1 MAEELETKKLHL
13 FFLIR
18 SLNIGGT
25 ERQLVELIKGLDK
38 NAFEI
43 TIGLFYDEGTLR
55 EELVV
60 FEGVKLLPLFKSGR
74 WDLIRFCTRLI
85 TVLHR
90 LKPHILYS
98 FLPDANLVGLISGK
112 ITRVKQIVWGVRA
125 SNMDVSRYDWLTRT
139 SLRLSAFL
147 SRFPDIIIANS
158 FAGLRFHKD
167 IGYKTER
174 MKVIPNGIDTKLFK
188 PDHPSGFRLR
198 DEWGI
203 DEETITIGLVGRLD
217 PMKDHT
223 TFLQAVKIF
232 DQKECSV
239 RFVCVGDC
247 DGKEPYKSEIHSLCM
262 TLGLNGSLIWTGAR
276 SDMPA
281 VYSALDI
288 VTSSSSFGEG
298 FPNVIGE
305 AMACGVPCV
314 VTDVGDSAII
324 VGKTGIV
331 VPPEDPQALA
341 DGWRSMLKL
350 LNDKSYSIKE
360 MARARIVSRYNSE
373 IFIQKT
379 SKKLL
384 GLLRND

>member
-1 MAEELETKKLHL
+1 MNEELETKKIHL

-38 NAFEI
+38 NTFEI
-43 TIGLFYDEGTLR
+43 TVGLFYDEGILR
-55 EELVV
+55 KELIGI
-60 FEGVKLLPLFKSGR
+60 EGVSLLPLFKSGR
-74 WDLIRFCTRLI
+74 LDIIRFCTRFI

-98 FLPDANLVGLISGK
+98 FLPDANLVGLISGR
-112 ITRVKQIVWGVRA
+112 IAHVKQIVWGVRA
-125 SNMDVSRYDWLTRT
+125 SNMDVSRYDWLART

-147 SRFPDIIIANS
+147 SRFSDTIIVNS

-167 IGYKTER
+167 IGYETER
-174 MKVIPNGIDTKLFK
+174 IKVIPNGIDTKLFK
-188 PDHPSGFRLR
+188 PDHPSGIRLR

-203 DEETITIGLVGRLD
+203 DEKTVSIGLVGRLD
-217 PMKDHT
+217 PMKDHA

-232 DQKECSV
+232 DQKEYNV
-239 RFVCVGDC
+239 RFVCIGE
-247 DGKEPYKSEIHSLCM
+247 GKEPYKSEIHFLCM
-262 TLGLNGSLIWTGAR
+262 TLGLNGTLLWTGAR

-288 VTSSSSFGEG
+288 VTSTSSYGEG

-305 AMACGVPCV
+305 AMSCGVPCV

-324 VGKTGIV
+324 VGETGIV
-331 VPPEDPQALA
+331 VPPKDPQALA
-341 DGWRSMLKL
+341 DGWRSMLKR

-360 MARARIVSRYNSE
+360 MARVRIVSHYNSE
-373 IFIQKT
+373 IFIQKM
-379 SKKLL
+379 SKVFLNLL
-384 GLLRND
+384 

>member
-1 MAEELETKKLHL
+1 VSLNKIHI

-25 ERQLVELIKGLDK
+25 ECQLVELIRGLDK

-43 TIGLFYDEGTLR
+43 TVALFYDEGTLR
-55 EELVV
+55 NELIAI
-60 FEGVKLLPLFKSGR
+60 EGVKYIPLFKSGR
-74 WDLIRFCTRLI
+74 WDFIRFCTRLI
-85 TVLHR
+85 TVLRR
-90 LKPHILYS
+90 LRPHILYS
-98 FLPDANLVGLISGK
+98 FLPDANLVGLILG
-112 ITRVKQIVWGVRA
+112 RLVCVKRIVWGVRA
-125 SNMDVSRYDWLTRT
+125 SNMDVSRYDWLARL
-139 SLRLSAFL
+139 SLSLSAFL
-147 SRFPDIIIANS
+147 SRFPNAIIVNS

-174 MKVIPNGIDTKLFK
+174 MSVIPNGIDTKLFK
-188 PDHPSGFRLR
+188 PDHPSGCRLR

-203 DEETITIGLVGRLD
+203 EERIMIGLVGRLD

-239 RFVCVGDC
+239 CFICIG

-276 SDMPA
+276 SDMIA
-281 VYSALDI
+281 VYNAMDI

-324 VGKTGIV
+324 VGETGVI

-341 DGWRSMLKL
+341 DGWRSMLKR

-360 MARARIVSRYNSE
+360 MARVRIVSHYSSE
-373 IFIQKT
+373 IFVQKT
-379 SKKLL
+379 SKKFL
-384 GLLRND
+384 GLL

>member
-1 MAEELETKKLHL
+1 VSLNKIHI

-25 ERQLVELIKGLDK
+25 ERQLVELVKGLDK
-38 NAFEI
+38 NTYEI

-55 EELVV
+55 EELIAI
-60 FEGVKLLPLFKSGR
+60 EGVKYIPLYKSRR
-74 WDLIRFCTRLI
+74 WDFIRFCTRLI
-85 TVLHR
+85 IVLR
-90 LKPHILYS
+90 RSKPHILYS
-98 FLPDANLVGLISGK
+98 FLPDANLVGLITGR
-112 ITRVKQIVWGVRA
+112 IAHVKRIVWGVRA
-125 SNMDVSRYDWLTRT
+125 SNMDVSCYDWLART
-139 SLRLSAFL
+139 NLRLSALL
-147 SRFPDIIIANS
+147 SRFPDAIIVNS
-158 FAGLRFHKD
+158 FAGLKFHKD

-174 MKVIPNGIDTKLFK
+174 MKIIPNGIDTKLFK

-203 DEETITIGLVGRLD
+203 DEKTVSIGFIGRLD

-232 DQKECSV
+232 DQKECNV
-239 RFVCVGDC
+239 RFVCIG
-247 DGKEPYKSEIHSLCM
+247 DGKEPYKSEIHSLCRK
-262 TLGLNGSLIWTGAR
+262 LGLNGSLIRTGER
-276 SDMPA
+276 CDMTS
-281 VYSALDI
+281 VYNSMDI

-305 AMACGVPCV
+305 AMACGIPCV

-324 VGKTGIV
+324 VGETGIV

-341 DGWRSMLKL
+341 DGWRSMLKR

-360 MARARIVSRYNSE
+360 MARARIVSHYNSE

-379 SKKLL
+379 SKKFL
-384 GLLRND
+384 GLL

>member
-1 MAEELETKKLHL
+1 VSLNKTHI

-25 ERQLVELIKGLDK
+25 ERQLIELVKGLDK
-38 NAFEI
+38 NTYEI
-43 TIGLFYDEGTLR
+43 TVGLFYDGGILR
-55 EELVV
+55 EELTAM
-60 FEGVKLLPLFKSGR
+60 EGVKLLPLYKSGR

-85 TVLHR
+85 TILSR
-90 LKPHILYS
+90 SKPHILYS
-98 FLPDANLVGLISGK
+98 FLPDANLVGLISGR

-125 SNMDVSRYDWLTRT
+125 SNMNVSRYDWLARM

-147 SRFPDIIIANS
+147 SRFPDAIITNS

-188 PDHPSGFRLR
+188 PDHLSGFRLR

-203 DEETITIGLVGRLD
+203 DEEMITIGLVGRLD
-217 PMKDHT
+217 PMKDHA
-223 TFLQAVKIF
+223 TFLRAVKIF

-239 RFVCVGDC
+239 RFVCVGD
-247 DGKEPYKSEIHSLCM
+247 GKEPYKSEIHFLCRR
-262 TLGLNGSLIWTGAR
+262 LGVNGSIIWAGER
-276 SDMPA
+276 CDMTA
-281 VYSALDI
+281 VYNSMDI

-314 VTDVGDSAII
+314 VTDIGDSAII
-324 VGKTGIV
+324 VGETGIV
-331 VPPEDPQALA
+331 VPPEDPQSLA
-341 DGWRSMLKL
+341 DGWRSMLKR

-360 MARARIVSRYNSE
+360 MTRARIVFHYSSE
-373 IFIQKT
+373 IFVQKT
-379 SKKLL
+379 SRKFL
-384 GLLRND
+384 GLL

>member
-1 MAEELETKKLHL
+1 
-13 FFLIR
+13 
-18 SLNIGGT
+18 LNIGGT
-25 ERQLVELIKGLDK
+25 ERQLVELVKGLDK

-43 TIGLFYDEGTLR
+43 TIGLFYDEGILR

-60 FEGVKLLPLFKSGR
+60 LEGVKLLPLFKSGR

-98 FLPDANLVGLISGK
+98 FLPDANLVGLILGR

-125 SNMDVSRYDWLTRT
+125 SNMDVSRYDWLART
-139 SLRLSAFL
+139 SLRLSVFL
-147 SRFPDIIIANS
+147 SRFPDAIIANAI
-158 FAGLRFHKD
+158 AGKEFHRS
-167 IGYKTER
+167 IGYSTNR
-174 MKVIPNGIDTKLFK
+174 MMVVPNGIDIDCFK
-188 PDHPSGFRLR
+188 PDHSAGLRVR

-203 DEETITIGLVGRLD
+203 DEKTVSIGLIGRLD

-239 RFVCVGDC
+239 RFVCIG
-247 DGKEPYKSEIHSLCM
+247 DGKEPYKSKIHSLCM
-262 TLGLNGSLIWTGAR
+262 TLGLNGSLIWTGVR

-288 VTSSSSFGEG
+288 VTSTSSYGEG
-298 FPNVIGE
+298 FSNVIGE

-324 VGKTGIV
+324 VGETGVI

-341 DGWRSMLKL
+341 DGWRRMLKR

-360 MARARIVSRYNSE
+360 MARARIVSHYNSE

-379 SKKLL
+379 SRMLL
-384 GLLRND
+384 SLL

>member
-1 MAEELETKKLHL
+1 MNEELETKKLHL

-43 TIGLFYDEGTLR
+43 TIGLFYDEGILR

-60 FEGVKLLPLFKSGR
+60 LEGVKLLPLFKSGR
-74 WDLIRFCTRLI
+74 WDLIRFCARLI
-85 TVLHR
+85 TVLRR
-90 LKPHILYS
+90 LRPHILYS
-98 FLPDANLVGLISGK
+98 FLPDANLVGLISGR

-125 SNMDVSRYDWLTRT
+125 SNMDVSRYDWLART

-147 SRFPDIIIANS
+147 SRFPDTIIANS

-203 DEETITIGLVGRLD
+203 DEKTVSIGLVGRLD

-232 DQKECSV
+232 NREERSV
-239 RFVCVGDC
+239 RFVCIG
-247 DGKEPYKSEIHSLCM
+247 DGKEPYKSEIHSLCRR
-262 TLGLNGSLIWTGAR
+262 LGLNGSLIWAGER
-276 SDMPA
+276 CDMTA
-281 VYSALDI
+281 VYNSMDI

-324 VGKTGIV
+324 VGETGIV
-331 VPPEDPQALA
+331 VPPKDPQALA
-341 DGWRSMLKL
+341 DGWRSMLKR

-360 MARARIVSRYNSE
+360 MARARIVSHYNSK

-379 SKKLL
+379 SKMFLSL
-384 GLLRND
+384 S

>member
-1 MAEELETKKLHL
+1 MNKTHI

-25 ERQLVELIKGLDK
+25 ERQLIELVKGLDK
-38 NAFEI
+38 NTYEI
-43 TIGLFYDEGTLR
+43 TVGLFYDEGILR
-55 EELVV
+55 EELTAM
-60 FEGVKLLPLFKSGR
+60 EGVKLLPLYKSGR

-85 TVLHR
+85 TILSR
-90 LKPHILYS
+90 SKPHILYS
-98 FLPDANLVGLISGK
+98 FLPDANLVGLISGR

-125 SNMDVSRYDWLTRT
+125 SNMNVSRYDWLARM

-147 SRFPDIIIANS
+147 SRFPDAIITNS

-188 PDHPSGFRLR
+188 PDHLSGFRLR

-203 DEETITIGLVGRLD
+203 DEEMITIGLVGRLD
-217 PMKDHT
+217 PMKDHA
-223 TFLQAVKIF
+223 TFLRAVKIF

-239 RFVCVGDC
+239 RFVCVGD
-247 DGKEPYKSEIHSLCM
+247 GKEPYKSEIHFLCRR
-262 TLGLNGSLIWTGAR
+262 LGVNGSIIWAGER
-276 SDMPA
+276 CDMTA
-281 VYSALDI
+281 VYNSMDI

-314 VTDVGDSAII
+314 VTDIGDSAII
-324 VGKTGIV
+324 VGETGIV
-331 VPPEDPQALA
+331 VPPEDPQSLA
-341 DGWRSMLKL
+341 DGWRSMLKR

-360 MARARIVSRYNSE
+360 RARTRIVSHYNSE

-379 SKKLL
+379 SRKFLDLL
-384 GLLRND
+384 

>member
-1 MAEELETKKLHL
+1 VSLNKIHI

-25 ERQLVELIKGLDK
+25 ERQLVELAKGLDK
-38 NAFEI
+38 NTFEI
-43 TIGLFYDEGTLR
+43 TVGLFYDEGTLR
-55 EELVV
+55 EELTAM
-60 FEGVKLLPLFKSGR
+60 EGVKLLPLCKSGR
-74 WDLIRFCTRLI
+74 WDFIRFCTRLI
-85 TVLHR
+85 TVLRR
-90 LKPHILYS
+90 LRPHILYS
-98 FLPDANLVGLISGK
+98 FLPDANLVGLISGR

-125 SNMDVSRYDWLTRT
+125 SYMDVSRYDWFART

-147 SRFPDIIIANS
+147 SRFPDTIIANS

-203 DEETITIGLVGRLD
+203 DEKTVSIGLVGRLD

-239 RFVCVGDC
+239 RFVCIG

-288 VTSSSSFGEG
+288 VTSTSSGEG
-298 FPNVIGE
+298 FSNVIGE

-324 VGKTGIV
+324 VGETGVI
-331 VPPEDPQALA
+331 VPPKDPQALA
-341 DGWRSMLKL
+341 DGWRSMLIRM
-350 LNDKSYSIKE
+350 NDKSYSIKE
-360 MARARIVSRYNSE
+360 MARMRIVSHYNSE

-379 SKKLL
+379 SKKFL

>member
-1 MAEELETKKLHL
+1 V

-25 ERQLVELIKGLDK
+25 ERQLVELVKGLDK
-38 NAFEI
+38 TRFKVTVGIFYNEGALIEEI
-43 TIGLFYDEGTLR
+43 EGIPGIHVISLNKR
-55 EELVV
+55 
-60 FEGVKLLPLFKSGR
+60 GR
-74 WDLIRFCTRLI
+74 WDLARFICRFIKILT
-85 TVLHR
+85 T

-98 FLPDANLVGLISGK
+98 FLPDANLVGLISGR

-125 SNMDVSRYDWLTRT
+125 SNMDVSRYDWLAGL
-139 SLRLSAFL
+139 SLRLSVFL
-147 SRFPDIIIANS
+147 SRFPNAIIANS
-158 FAGLRFHKD
+158 VAGLRFHKD

-203 DEETITIGLVGRLD
+203 DEKTVSIGLMGRLD

-223 TFLQAVKIF
+223 TFLRAVKIF
-232 DQKECSV
+232 NQEERSV
-239 RFVCVGDC
+239 RFVCVG
-247 DGKEPYKSEIHSLCM
+247 DGKEPYKSEIHSLCRK
-262 TLGLNGSLIWTGAR
+262 LGLNGSLIWTGER
-276 SDMPA
+276 YDMIV
-281 VYSALDI
+281 VYNAMDI

-324 VGKTGIV
+324 VGETGIV
-331 VPPEDPQALA
+331 VPPKDPQALA
-341 DGWRSMLKL
+341 DGWRSMLKR
-350 LNDKSYSIKE
+350 LNDKSSSIKE
-360 MARARIVSRYNSE
+360 MARARIVSHYSSE

-379 SKKLL
+379 SRVFL
-384 GLLRND
+384 GLLRKDLF